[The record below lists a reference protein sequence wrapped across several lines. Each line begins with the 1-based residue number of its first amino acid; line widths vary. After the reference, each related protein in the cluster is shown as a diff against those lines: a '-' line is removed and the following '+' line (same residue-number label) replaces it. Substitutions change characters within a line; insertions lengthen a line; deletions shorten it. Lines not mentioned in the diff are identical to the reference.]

1 MNKNKK
7 LANMAMLVALAM
19 IFSYVE
25 SLIPINFG
33 IPGMKLGV
41 ANLVTVTGLYFLEF
55 PEVFLVVGTA
65 CASDRIS
72 FWKWN
77 VDRLQPGRRN
87 LKLSGHGADEEAER
101 IFRSRSQY
109 RRRRV
114 TQYRSD
120 HCGISCGRESETD
133 LLSSGTSD
141 RRYSDRICDGNDK

>member
-7 LANMAMLVALAM
+7 LANMAMLVAAGDDIQLCGKLNADQFRDTGNEARSCQSGDSDWDVLSG
-19 IFSYVE
+19 ISGSISGGSY
-25 SLIPINFG
+25 
-33 IPGMKLGV
+33 
-41 ANLVTVTGLYFLEF
+41 AN
-55 PEVFLVVGTA
+55 PA
-65 CASDRIS
+65 DRLFI
-72 FWKWN
+72 WKWN

>member
-1 MNKNKK
+1 
-7 LANMAMLVALAM
+7 MAMLVALAM

-41 ANLVTVTGLYFLEF
+41 ANLVTVTGMYFLEF
-55 PEVFLVVGTA
+55 PEVFLVVVM
-65 CASDRIS
+65 RILLTGV
-72 FWKWN
+72 FIWKWN

-114 TQYRSD
+114 T
-120 HCGISCGRESETD
+120 
-133 LLSSGTSD
+133 
-141 RRYSDRICDGNDK
+141 

>member
-41 ANLVTVTGLYFLEF
+41 GLQTVDFQDVLSGISGSISGCSYAN
-55 PEVFLVVGTA
+55 PA
-65 CASDRIS
+65 DRLFI
-72 FWKWN
+72 WKWN